1 MKKVFLS
8 LILISLLAVSTVPA
22 MVLAQPVESC
32 ILKHDLSDFD
42 PVCVEGEISE
52 DDTGAWGMCCMLD
65 AIYTVVDWIFFGLV
79 ALVAFFT
86 IFGAF
91 DILTAAGDPEKLKK
105 GRERIMWAMVGL
117 AGLAVALLSR
127 AIPSLVE
134 AIIGT

>member
-117 AGLAVALLSR
+117 AHRL
-127 AIPSLVE
+127 
-134 AIIGT
+134 